1 MIRFIFRA
9 LPILILL
16 WTFCITI
23 DAAAAEDRKQKSFSA
38 ASEIN
43 GRVVSAETG
52 EPLLGVHVF
61 LSGTKVGSVSNSG
74 GYFELRNIPPGNYK
88 LVVSIIGYARVSKE
102 LSISGG
108 RIFREEFE
116 LESVVYELG
125 EIYAGNLDEKWQ
137 KYLER
142 FTPLFIGESQFAD
155 SVKILNPEVLR
166 FDTRWWGRFEAEAL
180 APLQIE
186 NRALGYRIIYYLDE
200 FTHSGTR
207 TRWDGEPLF
216 MEMTPDD
223 SAQAAY
229 WETNREKAFMG
240 SLRHFLISMV
250 EDRAEEEG
258 FTIYNL
264 RRETYGYSGRN
275 KYRTSSAR
283 LLRPA
288 EEGYFFKMRFS
299 GQLEIVYSEAEEDPR
314 YIEWAGDLYR
324 GPNTVQ
330 TSYLELNERDITID
344 SDGEVKEPY
353 GATRFGYFAFH
364 RLADENPREYRPEGF
379 QREFVSN

>member
-1 MIRFIFRA
+1 MSRFIVRT
-9 LPILILL
+9 LPIFMLF
-16 WTFCITI
+16 WVFCVSI
-23 DAAAAEDRKQKSFSA
+23 DETAAENRNQESGSA
-38 ASEIN
+38 TSQIN
-43 GRVVSAETG
+43 GRVVNAETG

-61 LSGTKVGSVSNSG
+61 LSGTKVGAVTNSG
-74 GYFELRNIPPGNYK
+74 GYYELRNIPSGNYR
-88 LVVSIIGYARVSKE
+88 LVISIIGFGRVSKD
-102 LSISGG
+102 LSIPGG
-108 RIFREEFE
+108 RTLREEFE
-116 LESVVYELG
+116 LKPVIYELG

-142 FTPLFIGESQFAD
+142 FTPLFIGESEFAD
-155 SVKILNPEVLR
+155 SVRILNPEVLR

-180 APLQIE
+180 APLEIE

-216 MEMTPDD
+216 MEMTPAD

-229 WETNREKAFMG
+229 WEANRRKAFMG
-240 SLRHFLISMV
+240 SLRHFLISLV
-250 EDRAEEEG
+250 QGRAEDEG

-283 LLRPA
+283 LLRTG
-288 EEGYFFKMRFS
+288 EEDHILKMRFS
-299 GQLEIVYSEAEEDPR
+299 GQLEIVYSEAEEHPR

-324 GPNTVQ
+324 SPNTVQ
-330 TSYLELNERDITID
+330 TSYLELNERDITVD
-344 SDGEVKEPY
+344 PDGEVKEPY

-364 RLADENPREYRPEGF
+364 RLADENPREYRPAGF
-379 QREFVSN
+379 QSELVSN

>member
-1 MIRFIFRA
+1 MNFRNLYTGIIFIAA
-9 LPILILL
+9 LLL
-16 WTFCITI
+16 PF
-23 DAAAAEDRKQKSFSA
+23 QLSA
-38 ASEIN
+38 FQSEIS

-52 EPLLGVHVF
+52 EPLMGVHVF
-61 LSGTKVGSVSNSG
+61 LSGTKVGAVTNSG
-74 GYFELRNIPPGNYK
+74 GFYRLRDVDPGYYK
-88 LVVSIIGYARVSKE
+88 LVVSIIGFGRVSRE
-102 LSISGG
+102 MSISSAG
-108 RIFREEFE
+108 RIEAEFE
-116 LESVVYELG
+116 LEPVVYELG

-137 KYLER
+137 KYVER
-142 FTPLFIGESQFAD
+142 FTPLFIGESEFAD

-200 FTHSGTR
+200 FIHSGTR

-216 MEMTPDD
+216 MEMTPAD

-229 WETNREKAFMG
+229 WEANRRKAFLG
-240 SLRHFLISMV
+240 SMRHFLISLV
-250 EDRAEEEG
+250 EGRTEEEG
-258 FTIYNL
+258 FIIYNL

-275 KYRTSSAR
+275 KYRASSQR
-283 LLRPA
+283 LLQA
-288 EEGYFFKMRFS
+288 GDEDHIWKMRFS
-299 GQLEIVYSEAEEDPR
+299 GQLEIIYTEAEEHQR
-314 YIEWAGDLYR
+314 YIQWARDIYR

-330 TSYLELNERDITID
+330 TSYFELNQRDITVD
-344 SDGEVKEPY
+344 PDGEVKEPY

-379 QREFVSN
+379 QSEFVSN

>member
-1 MIRFIFRA
+1 MSRFIFRA
-9 LPILILL
+9 LPTLTILL
-16 WTFCITI
+16 MFCISV
-23 DAAAAEDRKQKSFSA
+23 DESVAADTTQGKISA
-38 ASEIN
+38 VSEIN

-61 LSGTKVGSVSNSG
+61 LSGTKIGAVTNSG
-74 GYFELRNIPPGNYK
+74 GYYELQSIPPGNYK
-88 LVVSIIGYARVSKE
+88 LVVSIIGYGRVSKE
-102 LSISGG
+102 LSIPEGQSLH
-108 RIFREEFE
+108 EVFE
-116 LESVVYELG
+116 LKPVVYELG

-137 KYLER
+137 KYLDR
-142 FTPLFIGESQFAD
+142 FTPLFIGESEFAD
-155 SVKILNPEVLR
+155 SVRILNPEVLR
-166 FDTRWWGRFEAEAL
+166 FETRWWGRFEAEAL

-200 FTHSGTR
+200 FSHSGTR

-216 MEMTPDD
+216 MEMTPAD

-229 WETNREKAFMG
+229 WKANRRKAFMG
-240 SLRHFLISMV
+240 SMRHFLISLV
-250 EDRAEEEG
+250 QESAEEEG
-258 FTIYNL
+258 FILYNL

-283 LLRPA
+283 LLRPGD
-288 EEGYFFKMRFS
+288 EGHFWKMRFS

-330 TSYLELNERDITID
+330 TSYLELNERNITVD
-344 SDGEVKEPY
+344 PDGEVKEPY

-379 QREFVSN
+379 QRELVSN